1 MNPLLIS
8 LPGLDGL
15 APIQPVAATGFS
27 FTANLLHSIWE
38 HVFRDF
44 FKILSLLIQESSL
57 SQKKDS

>member
-1 MNPLLIS
+1 MNPLLIR